1 VGVLTSE
8 RHKEYND
15 YKDPKGGVVPNPFKP
30 SAGATP
36 PLLVGRE
43 HELDIFAEGLD
54 DGPGSPGLLTRIT
67 GQRGTGKT
75 VLLTAAENVA
85 KQRGWVVISETATA
99 GLLDRLGPAL
109 QRHLDELG
117 TGPAGRRISAVNVAG
132 WGVGTELPPRE
143 VYSLRDTVTALTT
156 LLQSHGTG
164 LLITIDEI
172 HAINRDHLL
181 ELAAIVQH
189 QIREE
194 LPIAMMVAGIP
205 QAVEDL
211 LNENVATFLR
221 RADSI
226 KLGSVPIAAV
236 QEAFATTFKE
246 TQVPITE
253 DQLIRAAT
261 ATRGYPFLIQLVGYH
276 IWRLMRGGPVTDE
289 VVERGIAV
297 ARARLG
303 TTVLEPALTG
313 LSAVDK
319 TFLLKMAEDDGP
331 SKVSEIAQRMG
342 RAVSYTSVY
351 RQRLL
356 DAGMIA
362 ASSHGRVDF
371 FVPEL
376 RDYLREH
383 IASFIDIN

>member
-1 VGVLTSE
+1 M
-8 RHKEYND
+8 
-15 YKDPKGGVVPNPFKP
+15 PNPFKP

-43 HELDIFAEGLD
+43 HALDTFTEGLE
-54 DGPGSPGLLTRIT
+54 DGPGAPGLLTRIT

-75 VLLTAAENVA
+75 VLLTEAETLA
-85 KQRGWVVISETATA
+85 RKHGWVVISETATG
-99 GLLDRLGPAL
+99 GLLDRFGPTL
-109 QRHLDELG
+109 QHHLHELG
-117 TGPAGRRISAVNVAG
+117 AGPAGRRISAVNIAG
-132 WGVGTELPPRE
+132 WGVSSELPPRDGQ
-143 VYSLRDTVTALTT
+143 SLRETVTALTA
-156 LLQSHGTG
+156 LLHSHGTG

-181 ELAAIVQH
+181 ELAAITQH

-205 QAVEDL
+205 RAVEDL

-221 RADSI
+221 RADPI

-236 QEAFATTFKE
+236 QEAFATTFDD
-246 TQVPITE
+246 TDVPITE
-253 DQLIRAAT
+253 NQLIRAAD

-276 IWRLMRGGPVTDE
+276 IWRLMQAGPVTDK

-331 SKVSEIAQRMG
+331 AKVSDIAHRMARG
-342 RAVSYTSVY
+342 VSYTSVY
-351 RQRLL
+351 RQRLI
-356 DAGMIA
+356 DAGMITA
-362 ASSHGRVDF
+362 TGHGKVDF

-383 IASFIDIN
+383 IASFININ